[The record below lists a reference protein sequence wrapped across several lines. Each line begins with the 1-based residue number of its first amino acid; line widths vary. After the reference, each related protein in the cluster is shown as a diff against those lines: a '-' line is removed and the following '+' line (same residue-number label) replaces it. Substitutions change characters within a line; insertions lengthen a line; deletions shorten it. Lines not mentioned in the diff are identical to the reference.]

1 MKVLIIGSGGREN
14 AICWKLSQD
23 KNISKIYCL
32 SGNGG
37 ISKLAECINIDVL
50 DFNEIIKFVNEKNID
65 ITIVGTELPLS
76 LGIVNEFQKHN
87 LKIFGPTKK
96 ASQIES
102 SKIFAKNFMKKYN
115 IPTAKYHTF
124 YDYNDAIKY
133 INTTGNQLVI
143 KADGLSM
150 GKGVFIPFSKTDALM
165 AVQTLMND
173 QKFGEAGSKIVIEEK
188 LDGYELSLLL
198 FVSNSDFI
206 PLLYAKDH
214 KRIFD
219 DDKGSNTGGMGAIA
233 PVHICYTLNKKILNK
248 IVIPTVNAM
257 EKEQL
262 NYHGILFIGLMIQN
276 NEPFVL
282 EYNCRMGD
290 PEIQS
295 ILPLM
300 KNNLID
306 VIEAVINN
314 KLSEIKLEWEN
325 KYATCVVLSSKG
337 YPDKY
342 EIGKEI
348 TGLENIKDSYV
359 FHSGTILKDD
369 KYYTNGGRV
378 LSVTSFGKDREESIK
393 NVYNEIQKIN
403 FEGMYY
409 RKDIGKCVN

>member
-14 AICWKLSQD
+14 DICWKLSQD

-32 SGNGG
+32 PGNGG
-37 ISKLAECINIDVL
+37 ISKLAECINIDIL
-50 DFNEIIKFVNEKNID
+50 DFDRIIQFAKEHNID
-65 ITIVGTELPLS
+65 YTIVCPELPLS
-76 LGIVNEFQKHN
+76 LGIVDEFQKHN
-87 LKIFGPTKK
+87 LKIFGTIKK
-96 ASQIES
+96 ASIIES
-102 SKIFAKNFMKKYN
+102 SKIFAKNFMKKYS
-115 IPTAKYHTF
+115 IPTAEYHTF
-124 YDYNDAIKY
+124 YNYNDAIKY
-133 INTTGNQLVI
+133 INTTGNQFVI
-143 KADGLSM
+143 KADGLSS
-150 GKGVFIPFSKTDALM
+150 GKGVFIPFSKIDATMAIQMLM
-165 AVQTLMND
+165 ED
-173 QKFGEAGSKIVIEEK
+173 KKFGEAGNKIVIEEK

-198 FVSNSDFI
+198 FVSNDQYI
-206 PLLYAKDH
+206 PMIYAKDH

-219 DDKGSNTGGMGAIA
+219 NDKGPNTGGMGAIA
-233 PVHICYTLNKKILNK
+233 PVHIGYTLNKKILNK
-248 IVIPTVNAM
+248 IIIPTISAM

-282 EYNCRMGD
+282 EYNCRFGD
-290 PEIQS
+290 PEIQA

-306 VIEAVINN
+306 VIEATIDN
-314 KLSEIKLEWEN
+314 KLSEIKLEWKN
-325 KYATCVVLSSKG
+325 KFATCVVLSSKG

-359 FHSGTILKDD
+359 FHSGTILKDN

-378 LSVTSFGKDREESIK
+378 LSITSFGKDREESIK

-409 RKDIGKCVN
+409 RKDIGR